1 MATYIIKRKF
11 YASESSMEEAGETV
25 GRNAGGAYGTAIGA
39 GAGLAAGAT
48 IGGIAGGASGWNQ
61 AAKNNKIWNNVG
73 KTASEF
79 DSLTQS
85 LSTAKSRGVTPQGI
99 STMAEDLVKAGNAK
113 TAAADAAKAANVTG
127 KMSKAGTAVRK
138 AGKWGLIAGVGTAVA
153 GGLLGNSLGKSTGGA
168 VGAAAGNVTGG
179 TVDAV
184 NNRIAGN
191 QQRQYAVSQT
201 SKNIWGAVKRFV
213 PKSKRMKAARGV
225 VKADQ
230 AVQKTA
236 FEAATNPGGLAKKA
250 AETVGKN
257 PLSVAPGYTAS
268 TGVLTA
274 VKKGKLTTPDSVLRN
289 TVVGKPIYAATE
301 YTGRKLGRLA
311 EPIVNSAYQMARVM

>member
-48 IGGIAGGASGWNQ
+48 IGGIAGGASGWSQ
-61 AAKNNKIWNNVG
+61 AAKNNKIINAADDALRAAD
-73 KTASEF
+73 K
-79 DSLTQS
+79 
-85 LSTAKSRGVTPQGI
+85 AK
-99 STMAEDLVKAGNAK
+99 
-113 TAAADAAKAANVTG
+113 DAAKNLKPMNKV
-127 KMSKAGTAVRK
+127 GTAARK
-138 AGKWGLIAGVGTAVA
+138 AGKWGLIAGLGTAVA
-153 GGLLGNSLGKSTGGA
+153 GGLLGNSVGKSTGGA

-179 TVDAV
+179 TIDAV

-201 SKNIWGAVKRFV
+201 SKNIWGAIKGFV

-311 EPIVNSAYQMARVM
+311 EPIVNSAYQMARAL